1 MGICS
6 FRYFFFCWMSVGFF
20 FYILLFYGY
29 MCYSMGGSV
38 IEELVICLVVSF
50 IYGENV
56 DGMWMDRRI
65 DRYRNVPNVGII
77 SSLIL
82 SLSGLNSK
90 KSHGVILC

>member
-1 MGICS
+1 MAICA
-6 FRYFFFCWMSVGFF
+6 
-20 FYILLFYGY
+20 ILW
-29 MCYSMGGSV
+29 GGSV

-65 DRYRNVPNVGII
+65 DRYRNVPNVGIM
-77 SSLIL
+77 SFFLF
-82 SLSGLNSK
+82 GLMNR